1 MSTAGGTNRPSGD
14 LDRAPPDEPWLLTDD
29 DDDAADQDGVETDTD
44 HTPYASMRHTSSE
57 SSFSDLLSAHLFPP
71 ADPMLI
77 QSAATASPYPPKM
90 YTSVFDPAPAFVD
103 VADPMPPPPLTEVQR
118 TPTNPRYAT
127 KVACVSCAKHKLG
140 CDKQRPCRRCRD
152 TGKAAT
158 CVDRPHRRRRQAE
171 RRPLPY
177 PGTVR
182 VYARS
187 PPQ

>member
-90 YTSVFDPAPAFVD
+90 YTSVVRWSAAFPPSARS
-103 VADPMPPPPLTEVQR
+103 ADRGRRASHSLTRRPRSSTSR
-118 TPTNPRYAT
+118 T
-127 KVACVSCAKHKLG
+127 
-140 CDKQRPCRRCRD
+140 RC
-152 TGKAAT
+152 
-158 CVDRPHRRRRQAE
+158 RRRR
-171 RRPLPY
+171 
-177 PGTVR
+177 
-182 VYARS
+182 
-187 PPQ
+187 